1 VAKKLYYKI
10 GEACKLLDIQPYV
23 LRYWETEF
31 TSLSPSK
38 SKSGQRTYTE
48 EDLRVIGRIKE
59 LLYEEGFTIAG
70 AKKRLEGEL
79 QGGGLKPLR
88 PIDLSGKK
96 PAKPKAAPAKPE
108 KAAQEEDKPET
119 QKSEVQKSA
128 ATEAEDA
135 EPKAGEAKS
144 KRVEELEA
152 GIEGALGQ
160 AREILAL
167 LEPGSKKR

>member
-48 EDLRVIGRIKE
+48 EDLKVIGRIKE

-79 QGGGLKPLR
+79 EGGGLKPLR
-88 PIDLSGKK
+88 PVDLSGKAQPK
-96 PAKPKAAPAKPE
+96 KKAAAQPRKSAEEEEPKQVEAPAEPAKSGQA
-108 KAAQEEDKPET
+108 D
-119 QKSEVQKSA
+119 S
-128 ATEAEDA
+128 
-135 EPKAGEAKS
+135 G
-144 KRVEELEA
+144 RVEELEA
-152 GIEGALGQ
+152 GIKKATMQ
-160 AREILAL
+160 AQDILAL
-167 LEPGSKKR
+167 LDKGSKKR

>member
-31 TSLSPSK
+31 SSLSPSK

-48 EDLRVIGRIKE
+48 EDLQIIGRIKE

-79 QGGGLKPLR
+79 GGGGLKPLR
-88 PIDLSGKK
+88 PVDLSGKVAPREK
-96 PAKPKAAPAKPE
+96 PAAAPKKVAKPE
-108 KAAQEEDKPET
+108 AKAEAPPTQEG
-119 QKSEVQKSA
+119 A
-128 ATEAEDA
+128 ADI
-135 EPKAGEAKS
+135 G
-144 KRVEELEA
+144 RVIELEA
-152 GIEGALGQ
+152 GISEALGQ

-167 LEPGSKKR
+167 LEPGSKKG

>member
-1 VAKKLYYKI
+1 MAKKLYYKI

-48 EDLRVIGRIKE
+48 EDLKVIGRIKE

-79 QGGGLKPLR
+79 EGGGLKPLR
-88 PIDLSGKK
+88 PVDLSAK
-96 PAKPKAAPAKPE
+96 AKPKKKTPAKAKKAAKEEVPEKAEEPPAPAKG
-108 KAAQEEDKPET
+108 
-119 QKSEVQKSA
+119 
-128 ATEAEDA
+128 
-135 EPKAGEAKS
+135 GEADS
-144 KRVEELEA
+144 GRVKELEA
-152 GIEGALGQ
+152 GIEKAMKQ
-160 AREILAL
+160 AQDILAL
-167 LEPGSKKR
+167 LDKGSKKR

>member
-10 GEACKLLDIQPYV
+10 GEACKILDIQPYV

-31 TSLSPSK
+31 SSLSPSK

-48 EDLRVIGRIKE
+48 DDLKVIGRIKE

-79 QGGGLKPLR
+79 EGGGLKPLK
-88 PIDLSGKK
+88 PVDLGGKTPSK
-96 PAKPKAAPAKPE
+96 EKVAAKPE
-108 KAAQEEDKPET
+108 KP
-119 QKSEVQKSA
+119 
-128 ATEAEDA
+128 
-135 EPKAGEAKS
+135 PKAQSGKAEEKE
-144 KRVEELEA
+144 KVEEPASPSGEVASGRVQDLEM
-152 GIEGALGQ
+152 GIEAALGQ

-167 LEPGSKKR
+167 LDTGSKKR

>member
-1 VAKKLYYKI
+1 MAKKLYYKI

-48 EDLRVIGRIKE
+48 EDLKVIGRIKE

-79 QGGGLKPLR
+79 DSGGLKPLR
-88 PIDLSGKK
+88 ELDLSGKTQK
-96 PAKPKAAPAKPE
+96 ATRKAAAK
-108 KAAQEEDKPET
+108 KPT
-119 QKSEVQKSA
+119 AKSEATQDESESA
-128 ATEAEDA
+128 AG
-135 EPKAGEAKS
+135 GEVDSA
-144 KRVEELEA
+144 RVGELEA
-152 GIEGALGQ
+152 GVEAAIQQ

-167 LEPGSKKR
+167 LDKGSKKR